1 MAFIS
6 PISEQ
11 EASRALAQAYADV
24 RHAYGTVPDFFAVQG
39 TRPDLIAAEFGLGEA
54 ITKDVALSRA
64 VKEKIGLVVSGINHS
79 SYCIAVHSEMLH
91 HLGVPKSLARQLAID
106 YPSAPASEPEQALF
120 RFADK
125 LTRQPGEI
133 AESDVDELRRHAWND
148 AQIHETVLAAAWFNF
163 VNRISAGLGL
173 IPDF

>member
-1 MAFIS
+1 MAFIPS
-6 PISEQ
+6 VSEQ
-11 EASRALAQAYADV
+11 EATCALAQAYAEV
-24 RHAYGTVPDFFAVQG
+24 RKAYGKVPDFFTVQAA
-39 TRPDLIAAEFGLGEA
+39 RPDLIAAECGLGEVVQ
-54 ITKDVALSRA
+54 KDAALPRA

-106 YPSAPASEPEQALF
+106 YPSAPASEPERALF

-125 LTRQPGEI
+125 LTRQPG
-133 AESDVDELRRHAWND
+133 DVAAGDVEELRRHAWND
-148 AQIHETVLAAAWFNF
+148 AQIHETVLATAWFNF